1 MVTAHAVRVAVT
13 NNLSAN
19 ITGFLPIHCIYQ
31 LLRSRAFTKHKV
43 SIKVWTSAQFHF
55 YAHKYN
61 ALSKKCKLLV
71 LVLICIL
78 QDWIYRQL
86 CETTM
91 PIHTQLIP
99 LIDAYINS
107 ILTPASKANPEATNQ
122 PITEQEILNVFLS
135 SAGVSYYFGFITY
148 FLLVVCDGVY
158 EYLKAL
164 CSFPCCFI

>member
-1 MVTAHAVRVAVT
+1 MER
-13 NNLSAN
+13 
-19 ITGFLPIHCIYQ
+19 GFSR
-31 LLRSRAFTKHKV
+31 RSETIV
-43 SIKVWTSAQFHF
+43 SFIR
-55 YAHKYN
+55 
-61 ALSKKCKLLV
+61 
-71 LVLICIL
+71 IL

-135 SAGVSYYFGFITY
+135 SAGVGSQHTA
-148 FLLVVCDGVY
+148 V
-158 EYLKAL
+158 
-164 CSFPCCFI
+164 

>member
-1 MVTAHAVRVAVT
+1 MAAAG
-13 NNLSAN
+13 A
-19 ITGFLPIHCIYQ
+19 
-31 LLRSRAFTKHKV
+31 A
-43 SIKVWTSAQFHF
+43 
-55 YAHKYN
+55 
-61 ALSKKCKLLV
+61 
-71 LVLICIL
+71 LICIL

-135 SAGVSYYFGFITY
+135 CAGVSHHFGFFTY
-148 FLLVVCDGVY
+148 GIFYWWFVMVHDN
-158 EYLKAL
+158 
-164 CSFPCCFI
+164 I

>member
-1 MVTAHAVRVAVT
+1 MAVAG
-13 NNLSAN
+13 A
-19 ITGFLPIHCIYQ
+19 G
-31 LLRSRAFTKHKV
+31 
-43 SIKVWTSAQFHF
+43 
-55 YAHKYN
+55 
-61 ALSKKCKLLV
+61 
-71 LVLICIL
+71 LIGIL

-135 SAGVSYYFGFITY
+135 CAGVSHHFGFLTY
-148 FLLVVCDGVY
+148 GIFLLVVCDG
-158 EYLKAL
+158 A
-164 CSFPCCFI
+164 

>member
-1 MVTAHAVRVAVT
+1 MQKMSF
-13 NNLSAN
+13 SAA
-19 ITGFLPIHCIYQ
+19 G
-31 LLRSRAFTKHKV
+31 
-43 SIKVWTSAQFHF
+43 
-55 YAHKYN
+55 
-61 ALSKKCKLLV
+61 
-71 LVLICIL
+71 LICVL

-135 SAGVSYYFGFITY
+135 SAGVSLYS
-148 FLLVVCDGVY
+148 
-158 EYLKAL
+158 L
-164 CSFPCCFI
+164 CIFSGGL